1 MESFIT
7 QHRAAHVSL
16 ERCAQSVPHQIPN
29 ERTRVIHLMD
39 APLQAAI
46 AHIKSQSN
54 DPNGLG
60 NNFEEAAAY
69 LLQFCPVSKK
79 RKAQSNDRTYN
90 VSSVGLNANDS
101 KKKSKPNKG
110 ETGVELRY
118 YKPKE
123 YRKLSTEQVEELR
136 QCRKEKGFNKDRE
149 TSQNKKRPNLKDQ
162 LVAAIKEVSKE
173 RESKESE
180 EGLIRDFLV
189 SVAKESKTKSTASN
203 KGQEN
208 PSKGSMSKLD
218 FDEGTINAIV
228 KRLK

>member
-1 MESFIT
+1 MDAI
-7 QHRAAHVSL
+7 
-16 ERCAQSVPHQIPN
+16 QSS
-29 ERTRVIHLMD
+29 D

-46 AHIKSQSN
+46 AHIKSQSD

-79 RKAQSNDRTYN
+79 RKAQASDRTYN
-90 VSSVGLNANDS
+90 VSSVGMNNDDG

-123 YRKLSTEQVEELR
+123 YRKLSPDQVEELR
-136 QCRKEKGFNKDRE
+136 NWRKEKGINKDKD
-149 TSQNKKRPNLKDQ
+149 NNKRPKHNLKDQ

-173 RESKESE
+173 RETKESDDS
-180 EGLIRDFLV
+180 LIRDFLV
-189 SVAKESKTKSTASN
+189 SVAKEEQTNSSINRKAQVKAT
-203 KGQEN
+203 
-208 PSKGSMSKLD
+208 KGSDSKLD